1 MKLRFKIFALCASI
15 SLLGWAQAQEVA
27 FLRAQEVAIQQVF
40 NEVANTVSAS
50 SVSIISGRSQVALG
64 TVVGPQLVITKW
76 SDLASVR
83 APMSIADD
91 QGRLLAG
98 EAVARFPEH
107 DLVLLRVPE
116 LIAQPVDFSKAV
128 TPVVGSII
136 AAVTPRGLISHY
148 GIISTPVRSL
158 READLP
164 YLGIVVDPSW
174 PKQGVLLKGV
184 ERKSAA
190 DIAGMKAG
198 DIILSVN
205 EKKLPNLFA
214 MNSALKDTK
223 PGQAVKIEYR
233 RGKSKHIVEAVAGH
247 RPKSTK
253 FPEARLEMMNS
264 ANNRMNKVRDGFPLV
279 FQSDMTIEPERSGG
293 AVIDLNGQ
301 FAGVVLSR
309 AGRIETYIL
318 PTQTL
323 YTLIKE
329 YLPTPSLPE
338 KTGMPVDVA
347 VPIPQAPAPVAEEV
361 SDFIDV

>member
-1 MKLRFKIFALCASI
+1 MKLHFKVFALCV
-15 SLLGWAQAQEVA
+15 LGALSNVVQGQEAA

-40 NEVANTVSAS
+40 NEVANAVSAS

-116 LIAQPVDFSKAV
+116 LIAQPVDFLKAV
-128 TPVVGSII
+128 TPTVGSII

-164 YLGIVVDPSW
+164 YLGIVVDPAWS
-174 PKQGVLLKGV
+174 KQGVLLKEV
-184 ERKSAA
+184 EPKSGA
-190 DIAGMKAG
+190 DIAGMEAG
-198 DIILSVN
+198 DVILSVN
-205 EKKLPNLFA
+205 GKKLPNLFT

-223 PGQAVKIEYR
+223 PGHTVQIEYR
-233 RGKSKHIVEAVAGH
+233 RGKSKHQAEVLAGH
-247 RPKSTK
+247 RPKSSK
-253 FPEARLEMMNS
+253 FPEARLEMMNA

-329 YLPTPSLPE
+329 YLPAPSLPE
-338 KTGMPVDVA
+338 KTGMPIDVA
-347 VPIPQAPAPVAEEV
+347 TPIPSVPAAAEEV